1 MSAFS
6 VPLVEAIWR
15 WPLAR
20 VVVALAGIAFGIYL
34 PAPLRAVVVLPIA
47 LTLPGYALLAGLR
60 ARRVGDDPLATLAV
74 SAIVSVALLVLA
86 ALAMYSAE
94 VRVSAPSVAHLIVA
108 FVAVMI
114 LLAPS
119 LRTAPAATRGELALQ
134 GVGSFAGLVLP
145 AAAIGAAIGVVALSL
160 ALLPGAAVARFTDVS
175 LAGPGATA
183 TDAARVAPRVTQR
196 VPITLRNRSGGT
208 QVYAIEPAMERG
220 HWYGTT
226 VRLRDG
232 QRWTGAVIGRVPA
245 GGCLHRLRITARPLA
260 RSDRAVSV
268 TTWLRTRELPA
279 SCAVLGS

>member
-1 MSAFS
+1 MSSLS

-20 VVVALAGIAFGIYL
+20 VLVALAALAFGIYL

-60 ARRVGDDPLATLAV
+60 TRRVGDDPLATLAV
-74 SAIVSVALLVLA
+74 SATVSVALLVLA
-86 ALAMYSAE
+86 ALAMYSAQ
-94 VRVSAPSVAHLIVA
+94 VRVSASGIAHVIVA

-119 LRTAPAATRGELALQ
+119 LRMAPATTRGEFALQ
-134 GVGSFAGLVLP
+134 GVSTFAGLVLP
-145 AAAIGAAIGVVALSL
+145 AVAVGAAVGVVALSL
-160 ALLPGAAVARFTDVS
+160 ALLPGAAVARFTEMA
-175 LAGPGATA
+175 LTGPHAI
-183 TDAARVAPRVTQR
+183 AAEAELVPPQVTQQ

-208 QVYAIEPAMERG
+208 QVYAIEPIMEHGR
-220 HWYGTT
+220 WYGTT
-226 VRLRDG
+226 VRLREG
-232 QRWTGAVIGRVPA
+232 ERWTGAVVGRVPA

-268 TTWLRTRELPA
+268 TTWFRTRKLPG
-279 SCAVLGS
+279 SCTVRSR